1 MAHAIA
7 RKSSGVREGYSPWN
21 GTATVTLK
29 PYRNKEGRMNYD
41 DARRHLIEGIRNI
54 MGFPYDDAKKILAE
68 AVLKSSP
75 FSASGTSGLGMGSI
89 LSSPLSY
96 GPSQANSTCQGL
108 FIIRGVPG
116 SGKTTLA
123 KALVRMFVE
132 LSAIHSEDDF
142 WTDKDGNYHYDAST
156 TDQAIGQMIHRAHAA
171 LGWAPVVILHTAAQ
185 DFSHPAWPRLFHK
198 ARSLHIPIF
207 PLILQREA
215 TNPPS
220 VHGLTEEEMTR
231 HIITIDTSPVIH
243 LPFFGDPPPQQ

>member
-1 MAHAIA
+1 MSHR
-7 RKSSGVREGYSPWN
+7 RKRPQPVKERDLE
-21 GTATVTLK
+21 TVKRLLK
-29 PYRNKEGRMNYD
+29 RN
-41 DARRHLIEGIRNI
+41 
-54 MGFPYDDAKKILAE
+54 
-68 AVLKSSP
+68 
-75 FSASGTSGLGMGSI
+75 GLGDAFIDRTISDI
-89 LSSPLSY
+89 RRESARQRFSPSAIIIDDCY
-96 GPSQANSTCQGL
+96 PPTDQRTCQPILDSRRDSYPRHDETKTIAKGL
-108 FIIRGVPG
+108 FVIRGVAG
-116 SGKTTLA
+116 SGKSTLA

-243 LPFFGDPPPQQ
+243 LPFLGDPPPQQ